1 MANEK
6 ISTLAAIQ
14 AKVKAPKKN
23 HNNFGKFNYRSVEN
37 IYEAVKPVLEETGA
51 TLSITDEMKNVE
63 GRFYLVATATL
74 KVGNETY
81 TSQGWARESESKSG
95 MDPAQLTGACS
106 SYARKYA
113 LCALF
118 LIDGS
123 DDFDAM
129 DNREEGKA
137 VKAATFNGDEGKP
150 VKAATSNGDPDSDT
164 RNFLIAMKAL
174 AQKNHAAYSEAMGQM
189 GYESA
194 ADIPVAKRREVYKAI
209 NDAVMGATR

>member
-1 MANEK
+1 MADNK
-6 ISTLAAIQ
+6 NSLAAIQ

-23 HNNFGKFNYRSVEN
+23 RNNFGKFNYRSVED

-51 TLSITDEMKNVE
+51 TLSISDEMKNVE

-81 TSQGWARESESKSG
+81 SSQGWARESESKAG

-129 DNREEGKA
+129 DNSEEGKA
-137 VKAATFNGDEGKP
+137 VKATAQ
-150 VKAATSNGDPDSDT
+150 AHSNGEPDSDT
-164 RNFLIAMKAL
+164 RNFLNAMKTL
-174 AQKNHAAYSEAMGQM
+174 AQKNHGAYSEALGQM
-189 GYESA
+189 GYETA
-194 ADIPVAKRREVYKAI
+194 ADIPVEQRRNVYKAI
-209 NDAVMGATR
+209 NDAVIGATK

>member
-6 ISTLAAIQ
+6 NTLAYIQ

-23 HNNFGKFNYRSVEN
+23 RNSFGKYNYRNVED
-37 IYEAVKPVLEETGA
+37 IFEAVKPVLEETGA
-51 TLSITDEMKNVE
+51 SLSVTDEVRFLE
-63 GRFYLVATATL
+63 GRFYLVATASL
-74 KVGNETY
+74 KVGNDTY
-81 TSQGWARESESKSG
+81 SAQGWARETDSRTG

-123 DDFDAM
+123 DDFDDM
-129 DNREEGKA
+129 DNRDETRLASESPAKPESKDA
-137 VKAATFNGDEGKP
+137 SAA
-150 VKAATSNGDPDSDT
+150 DSET
-164 RNFLIAMKAL
+164 RNFLDAMKL
-174 AQKNHAAYSEAMGQM
+174 LSIKNRSAYIETLGRL

-194 ADIPVAKRREVYKAI
+194 NDIPVEKRREVYKEIYANI
-209 NDAVMGATR
+209 GK

>member
-1 MANEK
+1 MADNK
-6 ISTLAAIQ
+6 DSLAAIQ

-23 HNNFGKFNYRSVEN
+23 RNNFGKFNYRSVED

-51 TLSITDEMKNVE
+51 TLSISDEMKNVE

-81 TSQGWARESESKSG
+81 SSQGWARESESKAG

-137 VKAATFNGDEGKP
+137 VKATAQAHANGE
-150 VKAATSNGDPDSDT
+150 PDSDT
-164 RNFLIAMKAL
+164 RNFLNAMKAL
-174 AQKNHAAYSEAMGQM
+174 AQKNNSAYMLAMGQM
-189 GYESA
+189 GYETA
-194 ADIPVAKRREVYKAI
+194 DDIPVKQRRNVYKAI
-209 NDAVMGATR
+209 NDAVIGATK

>member
-81 TSQGWARESESKSG
+81 TSQGWARESESKAG

-129 DNREEGKA
+129 DNREPEKP
-137 VKAATFNGDEGKP
+137 KAAPQAQTQ
-150 VKAATSNGDPDSDT
+150 GDPDSDT
-164 RNFLIAMKAL
+164 RNFLNAMKSL

-209 NDAVMGATR
+209 NDAVMGATI

>member
-1 MANEK
+1 MPNEK
-6 ISTLAAIQ
+6 NTLAAIQ

-137 VKAATFNGDEGKP
+137 VKATAQAHANGE
-150 VKAATSNGDPDSDT
+150 PDSDT
-164 RNFLIAMKAL
+164 RNFLNAMKTLAL
-174 AQKNHAAYSEAMGQM
+174 KNRGAYSEALGQM
-189 GYESA
+189 GYETA
-194 ADIPVAKRREVYKAI
+194 ADIPVEQRRNVYKAI
-209 NDAVMGATR
+209 NDAVIGATK

>member
-1 MANEK
+1 MPNEK
-6 ISTLAAIQ
+6 NTLAAIQ

-23 HNNFGKFNYRSVEN
+23 RNNFGKFNYRSVED

-51 TLSITDEMKNVE
+51 TLSISDEMKNVE

-81 TSQGWARESESKSG
+81 SSQGWARESESKAG

-137 VKAATFNGDEGKP
+137 VKATAQAHANGE
-150 VKAATSNGDPDSDT
+150 PDSDT
-164 RNFLIAMKAL
+164 RNFLNAMKTLAL
-174 AQKNHAAYSEAMGQM
+174 KNRGAYSEALGQM
-189 GYESA
+189 GYETA
-194 ADIPVAKRREVYKAI
+194 ADIPVEQRRNVYKAI
-209 NDAVMGATR
+209 NDAVIGATK

>member
-74 KVGNETY
+74 KVGDETY
-81 TSQGWARESESKSG
+81 TSQGWARESESKAG

-129 DNREEGKA
+129 DNRDEGKA
-137 VKAATFNGDEGKP
+137 VKATAQAN
-150 VKAATSNGDPDSDT
+150 SNGDPDSDT

>member
-6 ISTLAAIQ
+6 TLAYIQ

-23 HNNFGKFNYRSVEN
+23 RNNFGKFNYRSVED

-51 TLSITDEMKNVE
+51 TLTITDEIRSVE

-74 KVGNETY
+74 KVGQDSFS
-81 TSQGWARESESKSG
+81 SQGWARESESKTG

-129 DNREEGKA
+129 DNREEGKETA
-137 VKAATFNGDEGKP
+137 TTAKAAPSAEKRTEGQRE
-150 VKAATSNGDPDSDT
+150 SDT
-164 RNFLIAMKAL
+164 RNFLNAMKAL
-174 AQKNHAAYSEAMGQM
+174 SNKNHQEYMLALGNL

-194 ADIPVAKRREVYKAI
+194 SDIPVEKRKEIYI
-209 NDAVMGATR
+209 AVKDSVEGATK